1 MTGKVGFGLPDDF
14 DSPPPP
20 KPPTITFCDGL
31 GREATMCFE
40 PEFNIKLS
48 PGLTMTDAADLFMR
62 AVEAHVEQNG
72 MRLVR
77 DK

>member
-1 MTGKVGFGLPDDF
+1 
-14 DSPPPP
+14 
-20 KPPTITFCDGL
+20 
-31 GREATMCFE
+31 MCFE